1 MKTVKTISEI
11 QVGAASLCREIVVLT
26 ASNGMSSLAVS
37 VKLGKRAS
45 LYFHQL
51 WSLALQPGTIPT
63 VCEDE
68 TRVSLSIS
76 VS

>member
-26 ASNGMSSLAVS
+26 ASNGMSSTDTAKKS
-37 VKLGKRAS
+37 GKCAL

-51 WSLALQPGTIPT
+51 WSLALQPGTVPT

-68 TRVSLSIS
+68 TRVSPSIS